1 MAMYSDNQRMCG
13 SCALWGGKREP
24 EGRIFPAG
32 FVRVDNDERG
42 MCMGGG
48 FTGSTMR
55 AIQGC
60 GQWQLWAGLKKMG

>member
-1 MAMYSDNQRMCG
+1 MYSDNQRMCG

-42 MCMGGG
+42 MCMGGAAH
-48 FTGSTMR
+48 T
-55 AIQGC
+55 A
-60 GQWQLWAGLKKMG
+60 